1 MPDESVAPTRA
12 VFGIGVVA
20 NLTGTG
26 VQNLRAYEKAGLVHP
41 QRTDGG
47 TRLYSSADVARLQR
61 ITLLLDAGLN
71 LAGIAMVLT
80 LEDDNERL
88 RKQVAATASVDNRA
102 ATSAGAVGRNTPFV
116 PTDGDE
122 RLAF

>member
-1 MPDESVAPTRA
+1 MPDESVAPTTG

-71 LAGIAMVLT
+71 LAGIAMVMDLQD
-80 LEDDNERL
+80 ENSQL
-88 RKQVAATASVDNRA
+88 RAEKEEQQWLSTASIPVSKSLKP
-102 ATSAGAVGRNTPFV
+102 TSSNSSGRST
-116 PTDGDE
+116 
-122 RLAF
+122 RR

>member
-1 MPDESVAPTRA
+1 MPDEDVAPTRA

-20 NLTGTG
+20 DLTGTG

-41 QRTDGG
+41 HRTDGG
-47 TRLYSSADVARLQR
+47 TRLYSTDDVARLRR

-88 RKQVAATASVDNRA
+88 REQVARDSTDRRDR
-102 ATSAGAVGRNTPFV
+102 TKGR
-116 PTDGDE
+116 
-122 RLAF
+122 

>member
-1 MPDESVAPTRA
+1 MSDESVGPTKA

-20 NLTGTG
+20 DLTGTG

-47 TRLYSSADVARLQR
+47 TRLYSSDDVARLRR

-71 LAGIAMVLT
+71 LAGIAMVLK

-88 RKQVAATASVDNRA
+88 RQQVARERTNR
-102 ATSAGAVGRNTPFV
+102 
-116 PTDGDE
+116 TDRE
-122 RLAF
+122 RR

>member
-1 MPDESVAPTRA
+1 MPDESVTPTTG

-71 LAGIAMVLT
+71 LAGIAMVLS
-80 LEDDNERL
+80 LEADNERL
-88 RKQVAATASVDNRA
+88 RKQVA
-102 ATSAGAVGRNTPFV
+102 RN
-116 PTDGDE
+116 DRE
-122 RLAF
+122 RR

>member
-1 MPDESVAPTRA
+1 MPDESVAPTTA

-47 TRLYSSADVARLQR
+47 TRLYSSDDVARLR
-61 ITLLLDAGLN
+61 RVTLLLDAGLN

-88 RKQVAATASVDNRA
+88 RQQVAR
-102 ATSAGAVGRNTPFV
+102 
-116 PTDGDE
+116 TDRE
-122 RLAF
+122 RR

>member
-1 MPDESVAPTRA
+1 MSEESVGPTQA

-20 NLTGTG
+20 DLTGTG

-47 TRLYSSADVARLQR
+47 TRLYSSDDVARLRR

-71 LAGIAMVLT
+71 LAGIAMVLK

-88 RKQVAATASVDNRA
+88 RKQIARERENR
-102 ATSAGAVGRNTPFV
+102 TNR
-116 PTDGDE
+116 E
-122 RLAF
+122 RR

>member
-1 MPDESVAPTRA
+1 MPDERVTPTTA

-47 TRLYSSADVARLQR
+47 TRLYSSDDVARLQR
-61 ITLLLDAGLN
+61 ITVLLDAGLN
-71 LAGIAMVLT
+71 LAGIAMVLK
-80 LEDDNERL
+80 LEADNERL
-88 RKQVAATASVDNRA
+88 RRQVAQQR
-102 ATSAGAVGRNTPFV
+102 PH
-116 PTDGDE
+116 PE
-122 RLAF
+122 RR

>member
-88 RKQVAATASVDNRA
+88 RKQVAKSDR
-102 ATSAGAVGRNTPFV
+102 R
-116 PTDGDE
+116 E
-122 RLAF
+122 RR

>member
-1 MPDESVAPTRA
+1 MSDENVAPTRA

-20 NLTGTG
+20 DLTGTG

-47 TRLYSSADVARLQR
+47 TRLYSSDDVARLRR

-71 LAGIAMVLT
+71 LAGIAMVLQ

-88 RKQVAATASVDNRA
+88 RKQVARERTNR
-102 ATSAGAVGRNTPFV
+102 
-116 PTDGDE
+116 TDRE
-122 RLAF
+122 RS